1 MYFDYTTLHCV
12 FRLKIGFFHFLV
24 VSLRCRGSN
33 KATEKCT
40 MAISDFVL
48 MYNQAQEGLY
58 GPSKNDRTAY
68 DFHSELRGMKQTFV
82 EEPT

>member
-1 MYFDYTTLHCV
+1 
-12 FRLKIGFFHFLV
+12 
-24 VSLRCRGSN
+24 
-33 KATEKCT
+33 